1 VTPDGGL
8 GTPAGS
14 PVKRTAAHLADG
26 REIVYFD
33 SDDAAVRRF
42 DDPRRLP
49 AISTSSAL
57 RWDAAVEEWVVIAG
71 HRQTRTFL
79 PPADECP
86 LCPSRDGRHTEV
98 PSRDYEVVVFENRF
112 PSLSMAAA
120 PDGEVADPERERPGI
135 GRCEVVCFT
144 PDHDASFS
152 SLSPRQARTV
162 LEAWVD
168 RTVELSALP
177 GVVQVFPFENRG
189 EEIGVTL
196 GHPHGQVYAYP
207 FVPPRAA
214 RLLAAERRHH
224 AATGRHLSDDL
235 LAEECADGR
244 RVVAADDS
252 WVAFVPVAARWPFE
266 VHLYPRRRVP
276 DLPSL
281 SEQERAAFGPL
292 YLDVLRRLDGLFGLP
307 MPYVSAWHQAPSTA
321 GPGEAALHLTLF
333 STRRGPGKLK
343 FLAGS
348 ESAAGVFINDIPPEL
363 AAQMLRDA
371 P

>member
-1 VTPDGGL
+1 MT
-8 GTPAGS
+8 S
-14 PVKRTAAHLADG
+14 
-26 REIVYFD
+26 
-33 SDDAAVRRF
+33 AAVRRTPDVMADGRQLFYF
-42 DDPRRLP
+42 DDTEPYLSGKASRSVPDTRPLGAAASAGERRRDPL
-49 AISTSSAL
+49 TG
-57 RWDAAVEEWVVIAG
+57 DWVVLAA
-71 HRQTRTFL
+71 HRMDRTFL

-86 LCPSRDGRHTEV
+86 LCPSRDGKHTEV
-98 PSRDYEVVVFENRF
+98 PSADYEVVVFENRF
-112 PSLSMAAA
+112 PSLSVSAS
-120 PDGEVADPERERPGI
+120 PDDPGADPARLRPGT

-144 PDHDASFS
+144 PDHDASFA
-152 SLSPRQARTV
+152 SLSPQQVRTV

-168 RTVELSALP
+168 RTLELRAVP

-224 AATGRHLSDDL
+224 AGTGRHLSDDI
-235 LAEECADGR
+235 LAEERADGR
-244 RVVAADDS
+244 RIVVQDEA
-252 WVAFVPVAARWPFE
+252 WTAFVPVAARWPFE
-266 VHLYPRRRVP
+266 VHLYPNERVP

-281 SEQERAAFGPL
+281 SEHARDAFGPV
-292 YLDVLRRLDGLFGLP
+292 YLEVLRRLDGLFDVP
-307 MPYVSAWHQAPSTA
+307 MPYIAAWNQAPSTA

-348 ESAAGVFINDIPPEL
+348 ESAAGVFINDILPER
-363 AAQMLRDA
+363 AAEMLRA
-371 P
+371 VAL